1 VGFFLFFC
9 KKFAESPGALTA
21 KEPFAV
27 YMFAMKAFP
36 RAAHDKLFTESE
48 PAFAV
53 RNRLTAKLAFL

>member
-1 VGFFLFFC
+1 
-9 KKFAESPGALTA
+9 
-21 KEPFAV
+21 
-27 YMFAMKAFP
+27 MFAMKAFP